1 MESLHAHHHM
11 IELTRLN
18 GESFK
23 LNVFLIEQIQ
33 SCPDTTITL
42 TSRKNLVVSESE
54 DDVTTRIMRVYQMIG
69 LYGFQA
75 RTGDEHE

>member
-1 MESLHAHHHM
+1 M